1 MIDTAFSASTPRA
14 RKALELMA
22 DMQDCLQRMQAEP
35 DNSELHWTLSYLSG
49 EMEWMGS
56 NKRLIQNYISAYS
69 TQDEQSCAE
78 ALLHSMCAKSFTI
91 Y

>member
-14 RKALELMA
+14 RKALELMT
-22 DMQDCLQRMQAEP
+22 DLQDCIYRKQSEP
-35 DNSELHWTLSYLSG
+35 NNSELDWTLSYLSG

-56 NKRLIQNYISAYS
+56 NKQLIQNYISAYN
-69 TQDEQSCAE
+69 TEDEQQCAE
-78 ALLHSMCAKSFTI
+78 ALLHSMCAKAFTI

>member
-1 MIDTAFSASTPRA
+1 MIDTAFSTSTPRA
-14 RKALELMA
+14 RKALELI
-22 DMQDCLQRMQAEP
+22 DDIQDCLQRMQSEP

-56 NKRLIQNYISAYS
+56 NKRLIQNYISAYN
-69 TQDEQSCAE
+69 TEDEQQCAE